1 MTEGA
6 PDDPGREGPM
16 ERWSDTDRLS
26 FWAFHLAR
34 RRDYMRFAYAQL
46 GSDADAEE
54 AVDLAFEAV
63 MRNWPRMLR
72 MAHLEQYAWTI
83 LKHRICDQWRR
94 RKRRPEP
101 MDTAAFEAALRD
113 QAEDPYE
120 LLTDFLQLNAA
131 ISSLSER
138 QRDAVVLRYR
148 IGYTTSEAAELL
160 GIEEATVRSHV
171 SQACRRLARVLRTG
185 ANGTGGAPATRRAP
199 GVDGIHEAAGTPG
212 ARESYVTP
220 VAPESDVTPGAR
232 KADVT
237 PGAPEATAGTAP
249 REETP

>member
-1 MTEGA
+1 MTERPADG
-6 PDDPGREGPM
+6 EGPM
-16 ERWSDTDRLS
+16 DRWPDADRVS

-34 RRDYMRFAYAQL
+34 RKDYMRVAYAQL

-63 MRNWPRMLR
+63 MRSWPRMLR
-72 MAHLEQYAWTI
+72 MARLEQYAWTI
-83 LKHRICDQWRR
+83 LKHRISDQRR
-94 RKRRPEP
+94 RRRRRPAP

-113 QAEDPYE
+113 QTEDPYD
-120 LLTDFLQLNAA
+120 LLTDFIQLNAA

-171 SQACRRLARVLRTG
+171 SQACRRLARVLEAGNASEPT
-185 ANGTGGAPATRRAP
+185 AVPEKVPEQDPEKTPADTPSTHHAARAAHSGDP
-199 GVDGIHEAAGTPG
+199 GTPG
-212 ARESYVTP
+212 ATA
-220 VAPESDVTPGAR
+220 APT
-232 KADVT
+232 
-237 PGAPEATAGTAP
+237 P
-249 REETP
+249 REETL

>member
-6 PDDPGREGPM
+6 PDGEDPM
-16 ERWSDTDRLS
+16 ERWPDADRLS

-63 MRNWPRMLR
+63 MHSWPRMLR

-94 RKRRPEP
+94 RRRRPEP

-120 LLTDFLQLNAA
+120 LLADFIQLNEA
-131 ISSLSER
+131 IGGLSER

-185 ANGTGGAPATRRAP
+185 VTGAPR
-199 GVDGIHEAAGTPG
+199 GEGTPG
-212 ARESYVTP
+212 A
-220 VAPESDVTPGAR
+220 
-232 KADVT
+232 
-237 PGAPEATAGTAP
+237 PGAPEATADTAP